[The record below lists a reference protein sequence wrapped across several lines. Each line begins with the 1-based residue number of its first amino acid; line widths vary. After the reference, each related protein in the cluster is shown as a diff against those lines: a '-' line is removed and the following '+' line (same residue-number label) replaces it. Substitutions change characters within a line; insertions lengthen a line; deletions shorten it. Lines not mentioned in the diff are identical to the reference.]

1 MNAQLP
7 ANATSPESLSVLP
20 DAWIEKLFQRFE
32 DYYGAKWAAQYGSF
46 PRERVKRTWA
56 EELAGF
62 SAKPERIA
70 SALSAQK
77 SSPFPPTLPE
87 FLGLCREALRRI
99 GDDVK
104 PALTHKPTR
113 ADHERAL
120 AAINTAAR
128 AITNRDEYDPLL
140 WAKKPKSQKALDFV
154 IDGAKK
160 SDKLRAILD
169 DLKRSGI
176 ASETGNLLK
185 PYKGQ
190 GQWVTE

>member
-1 MNAQLP
+1 MTANLP
-7 ANATSPESLSVLP
+7 ASATSPESPSVLP
-20 DAWIEKLFQRFE
+20 EAWIEKLFQRFE

-62 SAKPERIA
+62 AAKPECIT

-104 PALTHKPTR
+104 PMLTHKV
-113 ADHERAL
+113 DHARQAEFAAKLKGLVSNLNRGSDPIFWATHPRSHLALKYIQGAAKNDPERFQPC
-120 AAINTAAR
+120 I
-128 AITNRDEYDPLL
+128 
-140 WAKKPKSQKALDFV
+140 
-154 IDGAKK
+154 
-160 SDKLRAILD
+160 DKLVADGVVSADGHLIH
-169 DLKRSGI
+169 KY
-176 ASETGNLLK
+176 AGNGSWEK
-185 PYKGQ
+185 A
-190 GQWVTE
+190 

>member
-62 SAKPERIA
+62 SAKPECIA

-104 PALTHKPTR
+104 PALTHKVDHAKQAEFAAKLKALVSNLNRGADPIFWATHPRSHLAWKYIQGAAKNDPTR
-113 ADHERAL
+113 FQPCVEKL
-120 AAINTAAR
+120 
-128 AITNRDEYDPLL
+128 
-140 WAKKPKSQKALDFV
+140 KQ
-154 IDGAKK
+154 DGVVSPEGRLIRKY
-160 SDKLRAILD
+160 
-169 DLKRSGI
+169 
-176 ASETGNLLK
+176 EGNGK
-185 PYKGQ
+185 
-190 GQWVTE
+190 WVPA